1 MSTLPQPVLG
11 RGPGLGRNRH
21 WTPTTRQ
28 GREGSPEL
36 CCCPSTGCREPAEPY
51 IVLVAPIPMGTAST
65 EATRSTSIPA
75 RNPRGC
81 LDLAL
86 LSRVRLPL
94 FAERTSR
101 PKAFGDPD
109 LFLKRKAC
117 VGRVTLQDEGPD
129 FSPEPDLLAL
139 IHVLNVLNV
148 HAEAVTQA
156 TYAYSG
162 DTGDS
167 PSFLT

>member
-1 MSTLPQPVLG
+1 M
-11 RGPGLGRNRH
+11 
-21 WTPTTRQ
+21 
-28 GREGSPEL
+28 
-36 CCCPSTGCREPAEPY
+36 
-51 IVLVAPIPMGTAST
+51 VLVAPIPMGAAST
-65 EATRSTSIPA
+65 GATRSTSTLA

-94 FAERTSR
+94 FGERTSR
-101 PKAFGDPD
+101 PKALGDPD
-109 LFLKRKAC
+109 LLLKRKAY

-139 IHVLNVLNV
+139 IHVLNVLN
-148 HAEAVTQA
+148 AQADAVTQA